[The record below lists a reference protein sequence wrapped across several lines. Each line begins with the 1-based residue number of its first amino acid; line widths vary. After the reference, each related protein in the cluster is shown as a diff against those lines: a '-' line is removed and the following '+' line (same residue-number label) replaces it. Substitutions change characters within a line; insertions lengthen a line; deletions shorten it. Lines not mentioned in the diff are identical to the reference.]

1 MEQNE
6 TISQQNKIRPEE
18 QEIDLV
24 EVVRKL
30 WKNRKLIL
38 KVTVCFMVIGILVA
52 LFSPKVY
59 TAGST
64 MVPQSGEKNMSGGLS
79 GLASMVGINLG
90 SMSAGEVLSPKIYP
104 KIIASVPFQ
113 KELMNAPLT
122 FGGIDHPVTLFE
134 YFTEDR
140 YQQFSLIGFI
150 KKYTI
155 GLPGVILGAIRGK
168 DTTSVIRAETNS
180 KIQFMTK
187 DEQEVSKKLKNII
200 TLNINDKDG
209 YIQLSAELPEPLAVA
224 QLAQYAQTLLQQY
237 ITEFKIEKVASNL
250 KFVEERYNETK
261 NDFEEK
267 QKELARFQ
275 DRNKNFSS
283 AMAKIEEE
291 RLTAEYTL
299 ANNVYNEL
307 AKQLEQAK
315 IAVKETTPI
324 LTVVDPVVIPNERSK
339 PKRALICVLF
349 TFLGGFAGI
358 GLVLGLP
365 FVAEISGSAKLRRIV
380 KE

>member
-168 DTTSVIRAETNS
+168 DTTSVVRAETNS

-324 LTVVDPVVIPNERSK
+324 LTVVDPVGIPNERSK

>member
-1 MEQNE
+1 M
-6 TISQQNKIRPEE
+6 
-18 QEIDLV
+18 
-24 EVVRKL
+24 
-30 WKNRKLIL
+30 IL
-38 KVTVCFMVIGILVA
+38 GVLVA

-64 MVPQSGEKNMSGGLS
+64 LVPQSGEKNVSGNLS

-90 SMSAGEVLSPKIYP
+90 SMNGGEVLSPKIYP

-113 KELMNAPLT
+113 KELMNTALT
-122 FGGIDHPVTLFE
+122 FEEIDHPVTLFDYYTNDTYE
-134 YFTEDR
+134 K
-140 YQQFSLIGFI
+140 FSLIGFI

-155 GLPGVILGAIRGK
+155 GLPGVIMEAIRGK
-168 DTTSVIRAETNS
+168 DTTSIVPTGANS
-180 KIQFMTK
+180 LIQYMTK
-187 DEQEVSKKLKNII
+187 DELEVSKKLKDII
-200 TLNINDKDG
+200 SLNVNDKDG
-209 YIQLSAELPEPLAVA
+209 YVQLSAELPEPLAVA
-224 QLAQYAQTLLQQY
+224 QLAQQAQALLQKY
-237 ITEFKIEKVASNL
+237 ITEFKLEKVASNL
-250 KFVEERYNETK
+250 KFVEDRYNETK

-339 PKRALICVLF
+339 PKRALICILF

-358 GLVLGLP
+358 GVVLGLP
-365 FVAEISGSAKLRRIV
+365 FVSELTGSEKLKRIV

>member
-113 KELMNAPLT
+113 QELMNAPLT
-122 FGGIDHPVTLFE
+122 FEGIDHPVTLFE
-134 YFTEDR
+134 YFTEDQ

-168 DTTSVIRAETNS
+168 DTTSVVRAETNS

-250 KFVEERYNETK
+250 KFVEERYNETR

>member
-6 TISQQNKIRPEE
+6 AIPQQNKVRPEE

-24 EVVRKL
+24 EVIRKL
-30 WKNRKLIL
+30 WRNRKLIL
-38 KVTVCFMVIGILVA
+38 KVTVCFMILGVLVA

-64 MVPQSGEKNMSGGLS
+64 LVPQSGEKNVSGNLS

-90 SMSAGEVLSPKIYP
+90 SMNGGEVLSPKIYP

-113 KELMNAPLT
+113 KELMNTALT
-122 FGGIDHPVTLFE
+122 FEEIDHPVTLFDYYTNDTYE
-134 YFTEDR
+134 K
-140 YQQFSLIGFI
+140 FSLIGFI

-155 GLPGVILGAIRGK
+155 GLPGVIMEAIRGK
-168 DTTSVIRAETNS
+168 DTTSIVPTGANS
-180 KIQFMTK
+180 LIQYMTK
-187 DEQEVSKKLKNII
+187 DELEVSKKLKDII
-200 TLNINDKDG
+200 SLNVNDKDG
-209 YIQLSAELPEPLAVA
+209 YVQLSAELPEPLAVA
-224 QLAQYAQTLLQQY
+224 QLAQQAQALLQKY
-237 ITEFKIEKVASNL
+237 ITEFKLEKVASNL
-250 KFVEERYNETK
+250 KFVEDRYNETK

-339 PKRALICVLF
+339 PKRALICILF

-358 GLVLGLP
+358 GVVLGLP
-365 FVAEISGSAKLRRIV
+365 FVSELTGSEKLKRIV

>member
-6 TISQQNKIRPEE
+6 TIPQQNKVRPEE

-30 WKNRKLIL
+30 WRNRKLML
-38 KVTVCFMVIGILVA
+38 KVTVCFMAIGILVA

-122 FGGIDHPVTLFE
+122 FEGIDHPVTLFE
-134 YFTEDR
+134 YFTDDQ
-140 YQQFSLIGFI
+140 YQKFSLIGFI

-155 GLPGVILGAIRGK
+155 GLPGVVIDAIRGK
-168 DTTSVIRAETNS
+168 DTTSVVRAETNS

-187 DEQEVSKKLKNII
+187 DEQEVSKKLKDII
-200 TLNINDKDG
+200 TLNINEKDG
-209 YIQLSAELPEPLAVA
+209 YVQLSAELPEPLAVA

-250 KFVEERYNETK
+250 KFVEERYNETR

-358 GLVLGLP
+358 GVVLGLP

>member
-122 FGGIDHPVTLFE
+122 FEGIDHPVTLFE
-134 YFTEDR
+134 YFTEDQ

-168 DTTSVIRAETNS
+168 DTTSVVRAETNS

-250 KFVEERYNETK
+250 KFVEERYNETR

>member
-168 DTTSVIRAETNS
+168 DTTSVVRAETNS

-209 YIQLSAELPEPLAVA
+209 YIQL
-224 QLAQYAQTLLQQY
+224 
-237 ITEFKIEKVASNL
+237 
-250 KFVEERYNETK
+250 
-261 NDFEEK
+261 
-267 QKELARFQ
+267 
-275 DRNKNFSS
+275 
-283 AMAKIEEE
+283 
-291 RLTAEYTL
+291 
-299 ANNVYNEL
+299 
-307 AKQLEQAK
+307 
-315 IAVKETTPI
+315 
-324 LTVVDPVVIPNERSK
+324 
-339 PKRALICVLF
+339 F
-349 TFLGGFAGI
+349 TMNHQ
-358 GLVLGLP
+358 
-365 FVAEISGSAKLRRIV
+365 
-380 KE
+380 

>member
-6 TISQQNKIRPEE
+6 AIPQQNKVRPEE

-24 EVVRKL
+24 EVIRKL
-30 WKNRKLIL
+30 WRNRKLIL
-38 KVTVCFMVIGILVA
+38 KVTVCFMILGVLVA

-64 MVPQSGEKNMSGGLS
+64 LVPQSGEKNVSGNLS

-90 SMSAGEVLSPKIYP
+90 SMNGGEVLSPKIYP

-113 KELMNAPLT
+113 KELMNTALT
-122 FGGIDHPVTLFE
+122 FEEIDHPVTLFDYYTNDTYE
-134 YFTEDR
+134 K
-140 YQQFSLIGFI
+140 FSLIGFI

-155 GLPGVILGAIRGK
+155 GLPGVIMEAIRGK
-168 DTTSVIRAETNS
+168 DTTSIVPTGANS
-180 KIQFMTK
+180 LIQYMTK
-187 DEQEVSKKLKNII
+187 DELEVSKKLKDII
-200 TLNINDKDG
+200 SLNVNDKDG
-209 YIQLSAELPEPLAVA
+209 YVQLSAELPEPLAVA
-224 QLAQYAQTLLQQY
+224 QLAQQAQALLQKY
-237 ITEFKIEKVASNL
+237 ITEFKLEKVASNL

-339 PKRALICVLF
+339 PKRALICILF

-358 GLVLGLP
+358 GVVLGLP
-365 FVAEISGSAKLRRIV
+365 FVSELTGSEKLKRIV

>member
-38 KVTVCFMVIGILVA
+38 KVTVCFVVIGILVA

-122 FGGIDHPVTLFE
+122 FEGIDHPVTLFE
-134 YFTEDR
+134 YFTEDQ

-168 DTTSVIRAETNS
+168 DTTSVVRAETNS

-250 KFVEERYNETK
+250 KFVEERYNETR

>member
-168 DTTSVIRAETNS
+168 DTTSVVRAETNS

>member
-122 FGGIDHPVTLFE
+122 FEGIDHPVTLFE
-134 YFTEDR
+134 YFTEDQ

-155 GLPGVILGAIRGK
+155 GLPGVIMEAIRGK
-168 DTTSVIRAETNS
+168 DTTSIVPTGVNS
-180 KIQFMTK
+180 LIQYMTK
-187 DEQEVSKKLKNII
+187 DELEVSKKLKDII
-200 TLNINDKDG
+200 SLNVNDKDG
-209 YIQLSAELPEPLAVA
+209 YVQLSAELPEPLAVA
-224 QLAQYAQTLLQQY
+224 QLAQQAQALLQKY
-237 ITEFKIEKVASNL
+237 ITEFKLEKVASNL
-250 KFVEERYNETK
+250 KFVEDRYNETK

>member
-168 DTTSVIRAETNS
+168 DTTSVVRAETNS

-224 QLAQYAQTLLQQY
+224 QLAQYAQTLPQQY

>member
-1 MEQNE
+1 MFH
-6 TISQQNKIRPEE
+6 I
-18 QEIDLV
+18 LV
-24 EVVRKL
+24 GKRKL
-30 WKNRKLIL
+30 YKFNQGNTPPR
-38 KVTVCFMVIGILVA
+38 
-52 LFSPKVY
+52 
-59 TAGST
+59 
-64 MVPQSGEKNMSGGLS
+64 
-79 GLASMVGINLG
+79 
-90 SMSAGEVLSPKIYP
+90 
-104 KIIASVPFQ
+104 
-113 KELMNAPLT
+113 
-122 FGGIDHPVTLFE
+122 
-134 YFTEDR
+134 
-140 YQQFSLIGFI
+140 
-150 KKYTI
+150 
-155 GLPGVILGAIRGK
+155 
-168 DTTSVIRAETNS
+168 
-180 KIQFMTK
+180 
-187 DEQEVSKKLKNII
+187 KKLKNII

>member
-6 TISQQNKIRPEE
+6 TIPQQNKVRPEE

-30 WKNRKLIL
+30 WRNRKLML
-38 KVTVCFMVIGILVA
+38 KVTVCFMAIGILVA

-122 FGGIDHPVTLFE
+122 FEGIDHPVTLFE
-134 YFTEDR
+134 YFTDDQ
-140 YQQFSLIGFI
+140 YQKFSLIGFI

-155 GLPGVILGAIRGK
+155 GLPGVVIDAIRGK
-168 DTTSVIRAETNS
+168 DTTTVLSGGDSTIL
-180 KIQFMTK
+180 FMTG
-187 DEQEVSKKLKNII
+187 DEQKVSQNLKNII
-200 TLNINDKDG
+200 SLNVNEKDG
-209 YIQLSAELPEPLAVA
+209 YVQLSAELPEPLAVA

-250 KFVEERYNETK
+250 KFVEERYNETR

-358 GLVLGLP
+358 GVVLGLP
-365 FVAEISGSAKLRRIV
+365 FVAEIFGSAKLRRIV

>member
-1 MEQNE
+1 M
-6 TISQQNKIRPEE
+6 
-18 QEIDLV
+18 
-24 EVVRKL
+24 
-30 WKNRKLIL
+30 
-38 KVTVCFMVIGILVA
+38 
-52 LFSPKVY
+52 
-59 TAGST
+59 
-64 MVPQSGEKNMSGGLS
+64 
-79 GLASMVGINLG
+79 
-90 SMSAGEVLSPKIYP
+90 
-104 KIIASVPFQ
+104 
-113 KELMNAPLT
+113 
-122 FGGIDHPVTLFE
+122 
-134 YFTEDR
+134 
-140 YQQFSLIGFI
+140 
-150 KKYTI
+150 
-155 GLPGVILGAIRGK
+155 
-168 DTTSVIRAETNS
+168 
-180 KIQFMTK
+180 
-187 DEQEVSKKLKNII
+187 
-200 TLNINDKDG
+200 
-209 YIQLSAELPEPLAVA
+209 
-224 QLAQYAQTLLQQY
+224 
-237 ITEFKIEKVASNL
+237 